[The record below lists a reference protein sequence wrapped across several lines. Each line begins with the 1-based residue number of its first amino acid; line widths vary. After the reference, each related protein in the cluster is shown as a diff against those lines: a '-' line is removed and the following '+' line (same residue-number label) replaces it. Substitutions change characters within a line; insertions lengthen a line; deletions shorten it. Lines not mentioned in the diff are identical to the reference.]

1 MIYLIYILLVPVS
14 LVLSLIALITAPIM
28 PLFAT
33 QQDGWL
39 DNHSIWGIGPRLP
52 KWLNWFMT
60 PDNSLDGDA
69 TFERINGR
77 SYWAKVKWL
86 WRNPA
91 YSFALRYLTATVFVP
106 FPIYDTSVL
115 GDKTIRDNDNAK
127 AGWCF
132 VRANG
137 LFQFRYIKRINASD
151 RCFLVNL
158 GWNIMGLV
166 DDNVSPKPATWQA
179 TFVFSPRI
187 SGFR

>member
-1 MIYLIYILLVPVS
+1 MIYLIYPFLVVYNLLMT
-14 LVLSLIALITAPIM
+14 LVAVIIAPIL

-52 KWLNWFMT
+52 RWLNLFMT

-69 TFERINGR
+69 TFERLNGR
-77 SYWAKVKWL
+77 SYWSKVKWL

-91 YSFALRYLTATVFVP
+91 YSVCLRILTNPYYTQVW
-106 FPIYDTSVL
+106 
-115 GDKTIRDNDNAK
+115 GDKTIKDNDNAK

-132 VRANG
+132 VKANG
-137 LFQFRYIKRINASD
+137 LFQFTVIAPIGFA
-151 RCFLVNL
+151 RCFRFTG
-158 GWNIMGLV
+158 GWNIMALV
-166 DDNVSPKPATWQA
+166 DDNIPVKPDTYEA
-179 TFVFSPRI
+179 TFAFSPRL